1 MVQLYWLSIRQYGTE
16 VTTGQQARARE
27 GDGRINTSAKQGI
40 QAIARAVAI
49 LRSLEDASA
58 GLSLGEI
65 AQRTGLARSTV
76 QRIVD
81 ALAAEQMLVAATPK
95 ARVRLGPTLVR
106 LAASAGVDIERAVR
120 PLLEE
125 LSRELEETV
134 DLSMLQGRSAVFL
147 DQIAGGHRL
156 RAVSA
161 IGESFPLHCTANGK
175 ALLRFLPADAL
186 ETLLRSH
193 VQAHTPRTL
202 SDPQAIR
209 RAMRQADKT
218 GLAWDEEEHSE
229 GISAV
234 GTAFADPLGRAF
246 AISKPVPTVRFKRKR
261 AQLGEALL
269 RTRERIVTM
278 FAPEGRP

>member
-1 MVQLYWLSIRQYGTE
+1 MQ
-16 VTTGQQARARE
+16 VTTGQQDPADRGGATIKTRA
-27 GDGRINTSAKQGI
+27 TQGI
-40 QAIARAVAI
+40 QVIARAVAI
-49 LRSLEDASA
+49 LRSLENASG

-81 ALAAEQMLVAATPK
+81 ELAAQQMLVAATPK
-95 ARVRLGPTLVR
+95 ARVQLGPALVR
-106 LAASAGVDIERAVR
+106 LAASARVDIERTVR

-125 LSRELEETV
+125 LSRDSEETV

-147 DQIAGGHRL
+147 DQIAGSHRL

-175 ALLRFLPADAL
+175 ALLNFLPADSL
-186 ETLLRSH
+186 EGLLRS
-193 VQAHTPRTL
+193 QLQSHTPQTL
-202 SDPQAIR
+202 TKPAALR

-218 GLAWDEEEHSE
+218 GLAWDDEEYSE

-246 AISKPVPTVRFKRKR
+246 AVSIPVPTVRFRRKR
-261 AQLGEALL
+261 VQLGKALL
-269 RTRERIVTM
+269 QTRERIIAL
-278 FAPEGRP
+278 FPPEGRS